1 MSVVQP
7 VVVDEIFKET
17 PQRLLPLPNAWSQTS
32 RKTATTSRLLPHD
45 QTPEESHE
53 CYVRAAGALQDLRG
67 GEGGKSYVRAHSAAE
82 AVLAYRDRHALQ
94 RLVKVL
100 LFAQH

>member
-1 MSVVQP
+1 M
-7 VVVDEIFKET
+7 
-17 PQRLLPLPNAWSQTS
+17 
-32 RKTATTSRLLPHD
+32 
-45 QTPEESHE
+45 
-53 CYVRAAGALQDLRG
+53 RAAGALQDLRG